1 MKIGTIKE
9 IKNHEY
15 RVGITPDNVKAF
27 VAHGHQV
34 YVCIFYVLFKGR
46 KFMKIGTIKE
56 IKNHEYRV
64 GITPDNVKAFV
75 AHGHQVYV
83 ETKAG
88 EGAGFS
94 DSEYKDAGA
103 IVLNTPKEVCDA
115 VEMVIKV
122 KEPLASEYHLFRKDH
137 ILYTYLHLAA
147 DEALARHLMDL
158 GLTAIA
164 YETITDNQGHLP
176 CLRPMSTDNQGH
188 LPCLR
193 PMSMIAGRLSIQEGA
208 KYIEKAYGGRGI
220 LLCGVPGVERGKI
233 VIIGG
238 GIAGTYAA
246 KAAVGIDAEVTLLDV
261 DMNRLLYLEDIFI
274 IGGGIAGTYAAKAA
288 VGIDAEVT
296 LLDVDMNR
304 LLYLEDIFGASI
316 TTLYST
322 ETNIINSLKQADVVI
337 GSVLLPGAKTPK
349 LIKKEYLKLMKPGS
363 VIVDI
368 AIDQGGCAESSH
380 VTTHDDP
387 VYIEDGVVHYCV
399 GNMPGAVPHT
409 STLALTNA
417 TIPYA
422 LKIADLGLEAVLK
435 GDEGFAKGV
444 NICQHQCTNKA
455 VAMSLNLEY
464 KNLFELI

>member
-1 MKIGTIKE
+1 
-9 IKNHEY
+9 
-15 RVGITPDNVKAF
+15 
-27 VAHGHQV
+27 
-34 YVCIFYVLFKGR
+34 
-46 KFMKIGTIKE
+46 MKIGTIKE

-103 IVLNTPKEVCDA
+103 IVLNTPEEVCDA

-147 DEALARHLMDL
+147 DEALACHLMDL

-164 YETITDNQGHLP
+164 YETI
-176 CLRPMSTDNQGH
+176 TDNQGH

-233 VIIGG
+233 V
-238 GIAGTYAA
+238 
-246 KAAVGIDAEVTLLDV
+246 
-261 DMNRLLYLEDIFI
+261 I